1 MSMKIITKKEKE
13 VEEFLKFENTSC
25 VNEEELKQSKNIVIL
40 GNFDGVHRGHA
51 KLLERAV
58 KKAREK
64 GYKTIVYTFCEY
76 PQKKEGNR
84 AGAYLCTV

>member
-58 KKAREK
+58 QNYSLYFLRISSKKRK
-64 GYKTIVYTFCEY
+64 QNYYSFGKVPINQQF
-76 PQKKEGNR
+76 
-84 AGAYLCTV
+84 